1 MTRRLV
7 FHALLGCLI
16 ELVDNDKGIGVAK
29 SEIERLQ
36 FATCALQGLLC
47 GGAPLGASVFQ
58 QALGSLSCVRRLDQ
72 VLRHA
77 APPSSVFPPC
87 QRPSDLPRVPYFSA
101 GVQWRERRSPGRR
114 RGMLCEE

>member
-1 MTRRLV
+1 MIGR
-7 FHALLGCLI
+7 
-16 ELVDNDKGIGVAK
+16 VDDYKGIGVAK

-36 FATCALQGLLC
+36 LAACALQGLLR
-47 GGAPLGASVFQ
+47 GVAPLGASVFQ
-58 QALGSLSCVRRLDQ
+58 QALGPLSRVRRLDQ

-101 GVQWRERRSPGRR
+101 AVQWRERRSPGRR

>member
-1 MTRRLV
+1 MIGR
-7 FHALLGCLI
+7 
-16 ELVDNDKGIGVAK
+16 VDNDKGIGVAK

-77 APPSSVFPPC
+77 APPSSVFRLSTPFRRAKSAVLRGGGPV
-87 QRPSDLPRVPYFSA
+87 PRAAVPVAAVAVCFA
-101 GVQWRERRSPGRR
+101 GSETFPFLS
-114 RGMLCEE
+114 